1 MENILTLAGL
11 TATAVFSFSLA
22 LLLGWMAL
30 AGLLRLLPG
39 NARQVKNAEP
49 ARAAAT
55 IPLAASIP
63 LAVIRPRRV
72 RVVVAATRNRSGKVY
87 TVRTA

>member
-11 TATAVFSFSLA
+11 ALTAAFSFSLA
-22 LLLGWMAL
+22 LVLGWMAL
-30 AGLLRLLPG
+30 AGLLRLLPCG
-39 NARQVKNAEP
+39 ARQVENAEP
-49 ARAAAT
+49 ARAVAT
-55 IPLAASIP
+55 IPLAAARP
-63 LAVIRPRRV
+63 PRRV